1 MIDHEL
7 LMLYTR
13 QRREELL
20 RAVERGRGIRPEDVA
35 RTARRPAP
43 AGVRRMRPLRREG

>member
-7 LMLYTR
+7 LMLYAR

-20 RAVERGRGIRPEDVA
+20 RAVELSRGIRPEDVA
-35 RTARRPAP
+35 RAPRRPVP
-43 AGVRRMRPLRREG
+43 AGERRMRPARRAG